1 MDMAKLEDWLSA
13 IPSKYTRKTYKS
25 GIKKFEGFY
34 GKPIENLLTLSDIEL
49 GHIIDKFYSWLKQ
62 EQGHPQNTC
71 RNLANS
77 PIQYFKYFGKAPKY
91 NKKLGIYR
99 STISTRDHP
108 VTISEIQKMASVADL
123 REQIILEVYLLG
135 LRVRDVSKLQWKT
148 FAVNSELPIPV
159 MINCVKEE
167 TVAQTFINEEF
178 KALLDKYLPTID
190 KENPYLFQ
198 SKNWQGKK
206 RKGIQNLSQRQI
218 SNILNDLINR
228 ASIQKN
234 GVFAWH
240 TGRKLFLTTATEL
253 GVSPW
258 ASKLMVG
265 KSIGNSD
272 ETYITRT
279 KLKPDFIKISN
290 VLKLFPKAA
299 DDDAGKVKNLENTIF
314 ELQKRITVLT
324 TTLEVLQKGF
334 GVTEEAVS
342 ELLKPLLQKKLLE
355 KTVNAGTG
363 GIGFLQLEN
372 VNKMS
377 PQKIVS
383 RYLEITKGKR

>member
-1 MDMAKLEDWLSA
+1 MEDWLSA

-25 GIKKFEGFY
+25 GTKKFEEFY
-34 GKPIENLLTLSDIEL
+34 GKPIESLLNLSDEEL

-62 EQGHPQNTC
+62 DKGHPQNTC
-71 RNLANS
+71 RNYTNC
-77 PIQYFKYFGKAPKY
+77 PIQYMKYFGKNPKY
-91 NKKLGIYR
+91 KKSLGIYR
-99 STISTRDHP
+99 STITTRDHP
-108 VTISEIQKMASVADL
+108 VEISEIQKMASVADL
-123 REQIILEVYLLG
+123 REQIILEVYLFG

-148 FAVNSELPIPV
+148 FAANSEPPIPI

-167 TVAQTFINEEF
+167 TVAHAFINEEF
-178 KALLDKYLPTID
+178 KVLLDKYLPTLD

-198 SKNWQGKK
+198 SKNWQGIK
-206 RKGIQNLSQRQI
+206 RKGIQNLSPRQI

-228 ASIQKN
+228 AGIQKN
-234 GVFAWH
+234 GTFAWH
-240 TGRKLFLTTATEL
+240 TGRKLFMTTATEL

-265 KSIGNSD
+265 KSFEISD
-272 ETYITRT
+272 ETYVIRTR
-279 KLKPDFIKISN
+279 LKPDFIKVSN
-290 VLKLFPKAA
+290 VLKLFPKTT
-299 DDDAGKVKNLENTIF
+299 DDTGKVKNLENTIF
-314 ELQKRITVLT
+314 ELQRRITVLT

-342 ELLKPLLQKKLLE
+342 ELLKPLLQEKLLE
-355 KTVNAGTG
+355 KTVNAGTSG
-363 GIGFLQLEN
+363 VGFLQMEN

-377 PQKIVS
+377 PKKIVS